1 VAADEEQP
9 QPSEARAQEAAAIRR
24 RWITLGEGV
33 AVLAVLISGLT
44 LYLNWQD
51 KRDARADQVVQS
63 RKEDARA
70 QVLVLTAAQVEDQ
83 RIDLATVDQDQ
94 LIQGQTVHFPAALG
108 LTPVETTGKPRI
120 EARWFA
126 EALKR
131 ARDKAGLP
139 DDSVGD
145 ERLPIAITTRF
156 LVDGKAHEDIAL
168 YDIGYGIAGRF
179 LAGHRLELRGLSR
192 VAGVKAGGAQDEVDR
207 RWRESVRR

>member
-1 VAADEEQP
+1 MAQDDQP

-44 LYLNWQD
+44 LYFNWQD
-51 KRDARADQVVQS
+51 KRDARTQQVAQS
-63 RKEDARA
+63 RKNDARA
-70 QVLVLTAAQVEDQ
+70 QTLVLNAAQVEDKQ
-83 RIDLATVDQDQ
+83 IDLTALDQGQ
-94 LIQGQTVHFPAALG
+94 LIQGQTIRFPTALS
-108 LTPVETTGKPRI
+108 LAPVETTGRPRI
-120 EARWFA
+120 EASWFA
-126 EALKR
+126 DALKR

-145 ERLPIAITTRF
+145 ERLPVAITTRY
-156 LVDGKAHEDIAL
+156 LVEGKSHEDVAL

-192 VAGVKAGGAQDEVDR
+192 VTGAKAAAAQGAVDQ
-207 RWRESVRR
+207 RWRESVKG

>member
-1 VAADEEQP
+1 MAPQDEQP

-51 KRDARADQVVQS
+51 KRDARADQAAQS
-63 RKEDARA
+63 LKEDARA
-70 QVLVLTAAQVEDQ
+70 QVLILNAARVEDQ
-83 RIDLATVDQDQ
+83 RIDLANVDQGQ
-94 LIQGQTVHFPAALG
+94 LIQGQTIHFPIALG

-120 EARWFA
+120 EAGWFA
-126 EALKR
+126 DALKR

-156 LVDGKAHEDIAL
+156 LVEGEPHEDIAL

-192 VAGVKAGGAQDEVDR
+192 VAGSNASGAQGEVDR
-207 RWRESVRR
+207 RWRESVKR